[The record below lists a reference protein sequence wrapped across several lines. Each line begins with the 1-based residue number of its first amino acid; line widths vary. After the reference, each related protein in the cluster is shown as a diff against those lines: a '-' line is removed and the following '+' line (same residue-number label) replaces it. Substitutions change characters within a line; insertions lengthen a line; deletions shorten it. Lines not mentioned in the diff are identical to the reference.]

1 MKNNKLKEKNVEK
14 KWTFLEKYKTDKKY
28 KAKVELIG
36 YGILILVLI
45 VYLNI
50 ASLSSV
56 PGTVQNIIPTG
67 NSDGDVKEENSLE
80 KSDLLKKMDDN
91 YEYDVQVSFQ
101 KKEEENTAIDDS
113 RLQVRYA
120 GKRYDNHTIIQKED
134 KTETGNYY
142 KIDSLYFVQEGEEYQ
157 SVKEDIVYDVIDSGF
172 VEFDSLLKYLEQ
184 ASLDHITNYSTGKKE
199 YVYHLKVKDVVTN
212 YSNSVDMVEFYV
224 LDENE
229 ELSIRVDYSVLMK
242 AMAMDISFCE
252 VQYIYKNI
260 GNVEKFEYFQVV
272 YGAENNLDEME

>member
-1 MKNNKLKEKNVEK
+1 MKKDNSKEKKVEK
-14 KWTFLEKYKTDKKY
+14 ELTFLEKYKTDKKY

-36 YGILILVLI
+36 YGILILALI

-50 ASLSSV
+50 ASLSST

-67 NSDGDVKEENSLE
+67 NSDESVEEETSLE

-91 YEYDVQVSFQ
+91 YEYEVQVSFQ
-101 KKEEENTAIDDS
+101 KKEEENTDLDDG
-113 RLQVRYA
+113 RLQIRYA
-120 GKRYDNHTIIQKED
+120 GKRYDNHTVIEKEE
-134 KTETGNYY
+134 ETGVVNYY
-142 KIDSLYFVQEGEEYQ
+142 QIDSLYYVQEGEEYQ
-157 SVKEDIVYDVIDSGF
+157 SIKKDVVYDVIDSDF

-199 YVYHLKVKDVVTN
+199 YVYHLKVKDVVN
-212 YSNSVDMVEFYV
+212 HYSNSVDMVEFYV

-229 ELSIRVDYSVLMK
+229 ELSVRVDYSVLMK
-242 AMAMDISFCE
+242 AMDMDISFCE
-252 VQYIYKNI
+252 VQYTYKNI

-272 YGAENNLDEME
+272 YETENSQDEME